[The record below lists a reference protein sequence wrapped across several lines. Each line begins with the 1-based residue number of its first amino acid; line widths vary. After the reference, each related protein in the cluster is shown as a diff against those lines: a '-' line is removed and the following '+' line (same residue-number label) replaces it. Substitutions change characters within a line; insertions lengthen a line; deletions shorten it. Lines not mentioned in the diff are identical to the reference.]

1 MHYRS
6 RRGPSSFAASRL
18 ALRRFLAA
26 LFAFVCIALSHRAE
40 AYPWMI
46 RHGYTNCSG
55 CHADPSGGELLTVYG
70 HAISYEAL
78 STKWGGSSSE
88 ARAYEQRVARAIS
101 RAAHAKAANK
111 KDEDADDEADADE
124 PEGKAKGDGSDKA
137 KGEGDAD
144 EGEAEEGA
152 AEEEGAS
159 SEASS
164 TEAPSS
170 SGGDDN
176 PFEGMSGITGPLFGL
191 MKPSDTLLLGGA
203 VRVATIHKFD
213 AGTTRVFP
221 MQLDLYGQ
229 LRLGSLRFG
238 GSVGA
243 AKVPAGSLLARPAQ
257 VTSNQGD
264 GYNVIS
270 RTHWVGF
277 DFGNGMHTIRAGR
290 LNLPFGLRMS
300 EHTMWVR
307 DKTQT
312 NRESQQQHGVALFM
326 GFDKVRFEIM
336 GIAGNLQANPDK
348 FRERG
353 YSGYV
358 EFVVGDRATLGV
370 NSLYTE
376 SKADPIYN
384 EDLTTDRGA
393 HGLFARAALGKALV
407 VMGEADVLTRSRRE
421 LGYVGFLQ
429 LDAEVISGLHLLASG
444 EVLDAGY
451 PKNGGPS
458 RVARIAG
465 QGKTG
470 LGGWFGAQWFFLPHF
485 DFRVDAIVRQDTQL
499 LGQLHIY
506 L

>member
-6 RRGPSSFAASRL
+6 RRGSSSFAASRL
-18 ALRRFLAA
+18 AWRH
-26 LFAFVCIALSHRAE
+26 LFALLFALVCVAASQRAE

-78 STKWGGSSSE
+78 STKWGGAPAE
-88 ARAYEQRVARAIS
+88 ARAYEQRVARAVS
-101 RAAHAKAANK
+101 HAAHAKAAK
-111 KDEDADDEADADE
+111 KPPADEDDDAEADDEGDEADA
-124 PEGKAKGDGSDKA
+124 
-137 KGEGDAD
+137 AD
-144 EGEAEEGA
+144 EASS
-152 AEEEGAS
+152 EEEGSAEES
-159 SEASS
+159 ADASEAA
-164 TEAPSS
+164 TS

-176 PFEGMSGITGPLFGL
+176 PFTGMSGLTGPLFGL
-191 MKPSDTLLLGGA
+191 MKPGDTLLLGGS

-221 MQLDLYGQ
+221 MQIDLYGQ
-229 LRLGSLRFG
+229 LRLGSFRFG
-238 GSVGA
+238 GSAGV

-257 VTSNQGD
+257 VTSNQED
-264 GYNVIS
+264 GYNVVS

-277 DFGNGMHTIRAGR
+277 DFGGGMHTLRAGR

-300 EHTMWVR
+300 EHIMWVR

-326 GFDKVRFEIM
+326 GFDNVRFELM
-336 GIAGNLQANPDK
+336 GILGNYQANPDK

-358 EFVVGDRATLGV
+358 EFVVGDRATFGV
-370 NSLYTE
+370 SSLYTE

-393 HGLFARAALGKALV
+393 HGVFARAALSKALV
-407 VMGEADVLTRSRRE
+407 LMGEADVLTRSRRE
-421 LGYVGFLQ
+421 VGYVGFLQ
-429 LDAEVISGLHLLASG
+429 LDAEVMSGLHLQASG

-458 RVARIAG
+458 RVSRIAG
-465 QGKTG
+465 QGTPG

-485 DFRVDAIVRQDTQL
+485 DVRVDAIVRQETQI
-499 LGQLHIY
+499 LGQLHVY

>member
-18 ALRRFLAA
+18 ASRRLFAA
-26 LFAFVCIALSHRAE
+26 LFAFVCIALSQRAE

-78 STKWGGSSSE
+78 STKWGGAPSE
-88 ARAYEQRVARAIS
+88 ARAHEERRVARAIA
-101 RAAHAKAANK
+101 RAAHAKAANAK
-111 KDEDADDEADADE
+111 AKAKEDDEEADDADE
-124 PEGKAKGDGSDKA
+124 PADKAKGDGEGEGDEGADA
-137 KGEGDAD
+137 KGEGDA
-144 EGEAEEGA
+144 
-152 AEEEGAS
+152 EEEGA
-159 SEASS
+159 EASS
-164 TEAPSS
+164 SETASAPAE
-170 SGGDDN
+170 DN

-191 MKPSDTLLLGGA
+191 MKPGDTLLLGGA

-229 LRLGSLRFG
+229 LRFGSLRFG

-290 LNLPFGLRMS
+290 LNLPYGLRMS

-326 GFDKVRFEIM
+326 GFDKVRFELM
-336 GIAGNLQANPDK
+336 GIVGNLQANPDK

-353 YSGYV
+353 YSGYL

-370 NSLYTE
+370 SSLYTE

-393 HGLFARAALGKALV
+393 HGLFGRAALGKALV
-407 VMGEADVLTRSRRE
+407 IMGEADVLTRSRRE

-444 EVLDAGY
+444 EILDAGY
-451 PKNGGPS
+451 QKNGGPS

-465 QGKTG
+465 QGNPG

-499 LGQLHIY
+499 LGQLHIS